1 MDKQLLKDELKKAIE
16 NFRLVEEEEINGNN
30 YVNSTT
36 IVAELVVGN
45 VIDKVVDK
53 LIPDGAEILTK
64 QEIKQIEDYTKLMS
78 NNMLHFSQRLEVVRN
93 AEKRTARA
101 IANVAFENGDYDLY
115 EYIKAKYELGADNG

>member
-1 MDKQLLKDELKKAIE
+1 MDKQLLKDELKKAID
-16 NFRLVEEEEINGNN
+16 NFRLEEEEEINGEF

-36 IVAELVVGN
+36 IVSELEIGHD
-45 VIDKVVDK
+45 IDKVVDK
-53 LIPDGAEILTK
+53 LVPDGAEILTK

-101 IANVAFENGDYDLY
+101 IANVAFENSDYDLY
-115 EYIKAKYELGADNG
+115 EYIKAKYELGVDEQ